1 MRMPKREK
9 EREVIE
15 AEEIV
20 GAYLFLHPEALH
32 VPYSLKALNYRAR
45 SPYFAELLQVAASRL
60 SGVGVNFRAHL
71 STECYRF
78 WSDKSTQ
85 LALSPTAYEQVA
97 DALTFLCDVAR
108 YDMLKAT
115 LHDLSGRLTPRNIS
129 VIMHGLLERMAGII
143 HTGSWQVQTGE
154 TLKNQYLD
162 RLKRIHETK
171 NFPLYTHLPFFDAAD
186 IFLPR
191 REYTLISGR
200 TGVGKTSL
208 ACILAYNLLFSHEW
222 NDEHAAPRP
231 LNILYI
237 SLEVPAEAIL
247 AKILGTFTHK
257 YILPKAK
264 ANELTQFSDNEIAEM
279 RKIGWNDFYAKT
291 SEKKFELTVKI
302 VEAFLE
308 KATDRLS
315 IYHSPVLTG
324 DDIVLLVTSRALELA
339 SQDRTLDVVIIDFI
353 QNLRTRSEAKGQSKE
368 GMSLTREIGHT
379 IQELQQVFSKFEI
392 CGIVLSQVND
402 MGEVR
407 DSRVVEHLSALHIK
421 IGSYSRDFTPL
432 FESYYRQSESGYIR
446 GKPANREN
454 IRKEAQRLNDIA
466 QKLPHKRLL
475 DFLVTKNR
483 YGAELKTPHLITW
496 KPAIPVIAHSYD
508 LGRAVAFLEK
518 VEEEKGSVL
527 SKNVTVEPPPE
538 GSSTTEGEM
547 FPF

>member
-1 MRMPKREK
+1 VRMPKREK
-9 EREVIE
+9 ESEVIE

-32 VPYSLKALNYRAR
+32 VPYSLRALSYRAR
-45 SPYFAELLQVAASRL
+45 SPHFAELLQVAASGL

-85 LALSPTAYEQVA
+85 LSLSPTAYEQVA

-108 YDMLKAT
+108 YDVLKAT
-115 LHDLSGRLTPRNIS
+115 LHDLSEKLTPKNIS
-129 VIMHGLLERMAGII
+129 VVMHELLERTASVI

-154 TLKNQYLD
+154 TLKNQYID
-162 RLKRIHETK
+162 RLKRIYETK
-171 NFPLYTHLPFFDAAD
+171 NFPLYTHLPFFNSAD

-257 YILPKAK
+257 YILPKVK
-264 ANELTQFSDNEIAEM
+264 ANEFTQFSDDEISAM

-291 SEKKFELTVKI
+291 SEEKFELTVKI
-302 VEAFLE
+302 AEVFLE

-339 SQDRTLDVVIIDFI
+339 SQGRTLDVVIIDFI
-353 QNLRTRSEAKGQSKE
+353 QNLRTRSEVKGQSKE
-368 GMSLTREIGHT
+368 GMSLSREIGHT
-379 IQELQQVFSKFEI
+379 VQELQQVFSKFEI
-392 CGIVLSQVND
+392 CGVILSQVND

-421 IGSYSRDFTPL
+421 IGSYSRDLTPL
-432 FESYYRQSESGYIR
+432 FEAYYRQTEGGYIK
-446 GKPANREN
+446 GKPMTREN
-454 IRKEAQRLNDIA
+454 IRREAQRLNDLA
-466 QKLPHKRLL
+466 QKLPSKRLL
-475 DFLVTKNR
+475 DFMVTKNR
-483 YGAELKTPHLITW
+483 YGSEIRIPRLIAW
-496 KPAIPVIAHSYD
+496 KPFVPVIVNSYD
-508 LGRAVAFLEK
+508 LSRAVAFLERT
-518 VEEEKGSVL
+518 EEEQGSIIR
-527 SKNVTVEPPPE
+527 KTAPVETLPE
-538 GSSTTEGEM
+538 DSSPIDEM

>member
-1 MRMPKREK
+1 MPKREK
-9 EREVIE
+9 EKEIID
-15 AEEIV
+15 AEEVV

-32 VPYSLKALNYRAR
+32 VPYSLKALSYKAR
-45 SPYFAELLQVAASRL
+45 SPYFAELLQVAAAGL

-108 YDMLKAT
+108 YDMLKTT
-115 LHDLSGRLTPRNIS
+115 LQDLSEKLTPQNIS
-129 VIMHGLLERMAGII
+129 VVMHDLLERAAGII

-154 TLKNQYLD
+154 ALKNQYFD
-162 RLKRIHETK
+162 RLKRIYETK
-171 NFPLYTHLPFFDAAD
+171 NFPLYTHLPFFDSAD

-257 YILPKAK
+257 YILPKVK
-264 ANELTQFSDNEIAEM
+264 AGEFPQFSDDEISKLK
-279 RKIGWNDFYAKT
+279 KIGWNDFYAKT
-291 SEKKFELTVKI
+291 SEEKFELTVKI
-302 VEAFLE
+302 TDAFLE
-308 KATDRLS
+308 KVGDRLS

-339 SQDRTLDVVIIDFI
+339 SQGRTLDVVIIDFI

-432 FESYYRQSESGYIR
+432 FESFYRQSESGYIR
-446 GKPANREN
+446 GKPATRET

-466 QKLPHKRLL
+466 QKLPSKRLL

-483 YGAELKTPHLITW
+483 YGSEIKTPHLITW
-496 KPAIPVIAHSYD
+496 KPAIPVIANSYD

-527 SKNVTVEPPPE
+527 EKIA
-538 GSSTTEGEM
+538 TTEPLPEDSAPINEEM